1 MSASGQELEA
11 KFLEVD
17 REDILD
23 RLSRQRTTLNFDGKI
38 KAVYLK
44 DPSKKN
50 DDRVTNRV
58 RRLRAE
64 ERPDVIEWTIKT
76 EQEVRDAR
84 LCDEQNVVY
93 VQGTTIKQVLN
104 MLEMNGIHDVI
115 QEVRK
120 LRISQEIFV
129 DGERAYVDI
138 DDMYQPMKIGTYLEI
153 EAQQIE
159 TIRKTAK
166 MLGLKWDDRKLWS
179 TKKLLAHYG
188 YANGKKK

>member
-58 RRLRAE
+58 RRLRAK

-93 VQGTTIKQVLN
+93 AQGTTIKQVLN

-188 YANGKKK
+188 YTNGKKK